1 MYFVKLLKSNDYE
14 NKTFILVMLLMPIL
28 FGCSEETR
36 IKKELIG
43 KWYNS
48 CYGYYP
54 SLGVRKN
61 TYYDKIDTPEFL
73 IFKENGT
80 YEHVYRSSKAPENGE
95 WTLDYS
101 TITFFKKDEKG
112 FITSQE
118 TAHIYKGVISISYGD
133 NYVREYQKY

>member
-1 MYFVKLLKSNDYE
+1 MKTKLL
-14 NKTFILVMLLMPIL
+14 ILAMLLMPIL

-95 WTLDYS
+95 WTLDKDCYG
-101 TITFFKKDEKG
+101 ITFFKKNEKG

-118 TAHIYKGVISISYGD
+118 TAHIYISISYGD
-133 NYVREYQKY
+133 NYEREYQKY

>member
-1 MYFVKLLKSNDYE
+1 MIMKTKLL
-14 NKTFILVMLLMPIL
+14 ILAMLLMPIL
-28 FGCSEETR
+28 FGCSKETR

-95 WTLDYS
+95 WTLDKDCS
-101 TITFFKKDEKG
+101 GITFFKKDEKG

-118 TAHIYKGVISISYGD
+118 TAFIYKGIKV
-133 NYVREYQKY
+133 